1 MARTPPRYYLPMA
14 EPDSGAEDVTT
25 LLRRFQEGDEAVQ
38 SQLIAAVYD
47 ELKIIAARYMRREG
61 GSHTLQTT
69 ALVNE
74 AYLRLVNVKS
84 AQWQDRAHFFAV
96 AARIMR
102 RILVDHARKHIAG
115 KRGGGF
121 DMLPL
126 DEGLVFTPQ
135 RSRDMI
141 RLDEAL
147 DRLEKTD
154 ERVAKVVQLRFFG
167 GLSIEETAEAMRTSP
182 RTVKREWTFGKAW
195 LRNEFAVA
203 GEADSMDLKMGE

>member
-1 MARTPPRYYLPMA
+1 MA
-14 EPDSGAEDVTT
+14 DSETDVTT
-25 LLRRFQEGDEAVQ
+25 LLRRFQDGDESAQ

-47 ELKIIAARYMRREG
+47 ELKIIASRYMRREG
-61 GSHTLQTT
+61 TSHTLQTT

-96 AARIMR
+96 AAQIMR

-121 DMLPL
+121 DVLPL

-147 DRLEKTD
+147 ERLEKTD
-154 ERVAKVVQLRFFG
+154 ERVSKVVQLRFFG
-167 GLSIEETAEAMRTSP
+167 GLSIEETAEAMRLSP

-195 LRNEFAVA
+195 LKNEFAA
-203 GEADSMDLKMGE
+203 AAAADGVDLSQG